1 MAGPLLAVDAPSMLF
16 RAFYALP
23 ESIKGGGDTPINAL
37 LGTANL
43 VLREVEQHDPRAVV
57 LCFGPDAADY
67 RVELFD
73 GYHAD
78 RPEVPEGL
86 QPQFADSR
94 AFFEAFGWVVHVHD
108 SLEADDLLGSYAR
121 REAENG
127 GRALV
132 MTGDRDMYQCAT
144 DRVTILYVR
153 TGGRGAEEVDP
164 AEVRKRY
171 GIPPEL
177 VPDFIALRGDPSDG
191 IPGAKGIGEK
201 TAADLLSRHGSLEA
215 DDLLGSYARREAEA
229 GGSALV
235 MTGDRD
241 MYQCANDRVTVLYIR
256 TGGKGAEAVDA
267 DEVRR
272 RYGID
277 PELVPD
283 FIALRGDPSDG
294 IPGARGIGEKTAA
307 DLLQRHGSLDAALD
321 DAVRESKPI
330 VRKALME
337 QRDELLRFREIAT
350 LQEVDVKRPPDRPTD
365 LAGGAAAARERGMN
379 RLAERLEKAAS
390 D

>member
-1 MAGPLLAVDAPSMLF
+1 MAAPLLAVDAPSMLF

-23 ESIKGGGDTPINAL
+23 ESIRGGGDTPVNAL

-67 RVELFD
+67 RVELYD

-78 RPEVPEGL
+78 RPDVPEGL
-86 QPQFADSR
+86 APQFADSR

-132 MTGDRDMYQCAT
+132 MTGDRDMYQCAS

-215 DDLLGSYARREAEA
+215 
-229 GGSALV
+229 ALE
-235 MTGDRD
+235 G
-241 MYQCANDRVTVLYIR
+241 
-256 TGGKGAEAVDA
+256 
-267 DEVRR
+267 
-272 RYGID
+272 
-277 PELVPD
+277 
-283 FIALRGDPSDG
+283 ALRESSARVR
-294 IPGARGIGEKTAA
+294 GALT
-307 DLLQRHGSLDAALD
+307 DQR
-321 DAVRESKPI
+321 E
-330 VRKALME
+330 
-337 QRDELLRFREIAT
+337 ELLRFREIAT
-350 LQEVDVKRPPDRPTD
+350 LQEVDVELPPDRPTD
-365 LAGGAAAARERGMN
+365 WERAAAAARERGMN
-379 RLAERLEKAAS
+379 RLAERLEKAATG
-390 D
+390 

>member
-23 ESIKGGGDTPINAL
+23 DSIKGKDGAPVNAL

-43 VLREVEQHDPRAVV
+43 ILRELELHDPRAVV

-73 GYHAD
+73 GYHAE
-78 RPEVPEGL
+78 RPEVPDTL
-86 QPQFADSR
+86 APQFADAR
-94 AFFEAFGWVVHVHD
+94 AFFEGFGWTVADHD
-108 SLEADDLLGSYAR
+108 
-121 REAENG
+121 
-127 GRALV
+127 
-132 MTGDRDMYQCAT
+132 
-144 DRVTILYVR
+144 
-153 TGGRGAEEVDP
+153 
-164 AEVRKRY
+164 
-171 GIPPEL
+171 
-177 VPDFIALRGDPSDG
+177 
-191 IPGAKGIGEK
+191 
-201 TAADLLSRHGSLEA
+201 SLEA

-229 GGSALV
+229 GGQALV

-241 MYQCANDRVTVLYIR
+241 MYQCAGDRVRVLYIR
-256 TGGKGAEAVDA
+256 TGGKGAEMVDA
-267 DEVRR
+267 DEVRK

-277 PELVPD
+277 PAQVPD

-307 DLLQRHGSLDAALD
+307 ELLRRHGSLEAALD
-321 DAVRESKPI
+321 GAVRESKPN

-337 QRDELLRFREIAT
+337 QRDELLRFKQIAT
-350 LQEVDVKRPPDRPTD
+350 LQDVKVKLPPDRPTD

-379 RLAERLEKAAS
+379 RLAERLEKAA
-390 D
+390 